1 MRVKSFAIMF
11 GFGVEKIE
19 KNGEKN
25 WHIIK
30 WYSEKQ
36 IFREIKDQLFIL
48 TEKQVH
54 IDTSNNRIG
63 FSGFRNYLDL
73 GVLIALNLKT
83 ILKVFCS
90 EV

>member
-48 TEKQVH
+48 TEK
-54 IDTSNNRIG
+54 
-63 FSGFRNYLDL
+63 
-73 GVLIALNLKT
+73 
-83 ILKVFCS
+83 
-90 EV
+90 